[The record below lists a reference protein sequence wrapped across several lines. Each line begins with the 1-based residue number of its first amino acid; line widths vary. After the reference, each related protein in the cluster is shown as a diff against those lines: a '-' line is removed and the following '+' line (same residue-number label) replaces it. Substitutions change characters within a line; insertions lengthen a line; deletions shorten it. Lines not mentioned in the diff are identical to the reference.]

1 MYRDGKGIAPDA
13 AKAQFWVAQAQRSQD
28 LASWQRW
35 NTKNGIGMSMMDIM
49 GAIGDMWE
57 EAVSRQMSDEDLARM
72 HLNDMQRRATINRM
86 NH

>member
-1 MYRDGKGIAPDA
+1 
-13 AKAQFWVAQAQRSQD
+13 
-28 LASWQRW
+28 
-35 NTKNGIGMSMMDIM
+35 MDIM